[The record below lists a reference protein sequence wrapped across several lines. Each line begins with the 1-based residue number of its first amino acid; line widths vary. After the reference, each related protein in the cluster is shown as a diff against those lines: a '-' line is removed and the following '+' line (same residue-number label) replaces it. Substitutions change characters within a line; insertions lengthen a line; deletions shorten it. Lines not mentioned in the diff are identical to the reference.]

1 MSIAYF
7 AVAEAAIAQIGI
19 ATIKSKTPPKRTAV
33 ALADA
38 PVVPEPR

>member
-1 MSIAYF
+1 MSIARY
-7 AVAEAAIAQIGI
+7 AIGEGTLGQAEATAA
-19 ATIKSKTPPKRTAV
+19 KSKTPPKRTAV